1 MTIIQVILALFLL
14 FALSRVFLRFRGG
27 QIRATEFIFWALL
40 FTTAILVVVLPT
52 ETTRLA
58 NSLGVGRG
66 VDLVVYASIIM
77 LFYLVFRLYVLL
89 EDVRH
94 EITELVRKI
103 ALQPIRTPQG
113 KQARGKP
120 SK

>member
-1 MTIIQVILALFLL
+1 MLIVQILLIIFLS
-14 FALSRVFLRFRGG
+14 FALSRVVLRFRGR
-27 QIRATEFIFWALL
+27 QIKATEFLFWSLL
-40 FTTAILVVVLPT
+40 FLTAIVVIVFPVETTA
-52 ETTRLA
+52 LA
-58 NSLGVGRG
+58 NMLGIGRG
-66 VDLVVYASIIM
+66 VDLVVYASIAM

-103 ALQPIRTPQG
+103 ALRQTQ
-113 KQARGKP
+113 GKP